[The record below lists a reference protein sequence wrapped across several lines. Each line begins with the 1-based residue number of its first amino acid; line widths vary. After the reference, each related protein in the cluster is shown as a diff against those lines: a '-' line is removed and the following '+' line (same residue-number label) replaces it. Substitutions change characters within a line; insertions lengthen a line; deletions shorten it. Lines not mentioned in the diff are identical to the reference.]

1 MSGVEWVEEFYT
13 RTAQWWGAAEA
24 VVTDDDRA
32 RAARISTHTGHRDG
46 PLRVLELGSGY
57 GGAAVATALAGH
69 TVTAVELTDRAEH
82 TARLAAGHD
91 VTLSLV
97 RGDFYTADAGGGFDV
112 VTYWDGFGVGG
123 DDDQRR
129 LLTRIAR
136 DWLAPGG
143 VALIDVYN
151 PFDWAAQDG
160 KHEHRDACPADGY
173 PATLD
178 RVFTF
183 DQQTCTATDTW
194 WETTHPERRI
204 SQRLRCY
211 TPADLALLL
220 DGTGLRLDTVE
231 PPLDPDDWSYLAAL
245 R

>member
-1 MSGVEWVEEFYT
+1 MSAVEWVREFYT
-13 RTAQWWGAAEA
+13 RTGEWWGAAEA
-24 VVTDDDRA
+24 DVTDTDRQ
-32 RAARISTHTGHRDG
+32 RAARISQVTGHDE

-57 GGAAVATALAGH
+57 GGAAVATAQAGH
-69 TVTAVELTDRAEH
+69 TVTAIELTDRARH
-82 TARLAAGHD
+82 TPRLAAEHD
-91 VTLSLV
+91 VTVDLI
-97 RGDFYTADAGGGFDV
+97 RGDFHTADTGGRFDV

-143 VALIDVYN
+143 AALIDVYD
-151 PFDWAAQDG
+151 PFAWAAQHG
-160 KHEHRDACPADGY
+160 TREHRDAQPDDGY
-173 PATLD
+173 PNELE
-178 RVFTF
+178 RLLTF
-183 DQQTCTATDTW
+183 DQPTCTATDTW
-194 WETTHPERRI
+194 WVSTRPHQPI

-220 DGTGLRLDTVE
+220 TGTGLNLTGTRQ
-231 PPLDPDDWSYLAAL
+231 PLDPDDWSYLAVL